1 MNSKRDSKPG
11 QRAVCSTAQ
20 GFPSAGQGVPRP
32 HRGPG
37 RDAAAFAVAHCFGKH
52 FGTLREGVSL
62 SSGLHHFWSF
72 LSFSFSSS
80 SLPASTTSVWLIK
93 HYPCAQV
100 SGGLKSSLSSHSA
113 GLSLL
118 MPPCSLISSLPSHS
132 SVAHEE
138 AAVKFKQK
146 RLGCLLVPAVLEL
159 KSLGWAYWVKPTG
172 SA

>member
-1 MNSKRDSKPG
+1 MQHGTRLPFCGAGGASASQG
-11 QRAVCSTAQ
+11 ARARCCCLCSCSLPWKTLWHAK
-20 GFPSAGQGVPRP
+20 GGGVPLFRASP
-32 HRGPG
+32 LL
-37 RDAAAFAVAHCFGKH
+37 V
-52 FGTLREGVSL
+52 
-62 SSGLHHFWSF
+62 
-72 LSFSFSSS
+72 FSFFFFFFS
-80 SLPASTTSVWLIK
+80 PCK
-93 HYPCAQV
+93 HYLGVTDKAYPRAQV

-159 KSLGWAYWVKPTG
+159 KSPA
-172 SA
+172 